1 MDLTIQLPINGIQY
15 SNRIAVLKDWEQ
27 TPEDIAR
34 AIEALNEVDNQVRG
48 IKKVETKSTGI
59 ASDMILLENAQ
70 LKRSQESAQHFM
82 NLFKY
87 KYPEYFE
94 EVALL
99 VAESDADKE
108 ANDAVDDKL
117 KDKDI

>member
-48 IKKVETKSTGI
+48 IKTVEKKWV

-70 LKRSQESAQHFM
+70 LKRSQEQAQHFM
-82 NLFKY
+82 NIFKY

-99 VAESDADKE
+99 VAESDADYE
-108 ANDAVDDKL
+108 ANVAVDDKL
-117 KDKDI
+117 LYAQ